1 MKELIQKLIST
12 ASPSGYEGRVRE
24 VIKAEVK
31 GYASSIEVD
40 ALGNLIVTKGKKSAN
55 GKRVMIAAH
64 MDEIGLIATHI
75 DKKGFVR
82 FSNMGFVY
90 ARNCM
95 AAHVTFL
102 NGVRGVI
109 NGDALEEGNK
119 AHTLDQLFIDVG
131 ATSPE
136 DCPVHVGDVGVF
148 ERPLLDLGKR
158 VVSKALDDRIGC
170 ALMIAALKQIDE
182 TPNELVFVFTT
193 QEEVGTR
200 GATSTAYRVDPDLGL
215 AVDVTRTGDVPTGK
229 MEVDLGKGPAIK
241 VKDGGM
247 IADPRVVRWMTNA
260 AVKAGLPHQM
270 EVLEGGTTD
279 ARAIQLARSGVPAGC
294 LSIPTRYIHSPAE
307 MVDMDDVENSLRLLV
322 ELLRNPIEIDE

>member
-1 MKELIQKLIST
+1 MKELIQKLVAT

-24 VIKAEVK
+24 VIKAEIQPFATSV
-31 GYASSIEVD
+31 EVD
-40 ALGNLIVTKGKKSAN
+40 ALGNLIVTKGKKSAG

-82 FSNMGFVY
+82 FSNMGYVY

-95 AAHVTFL
+95 AAHIAFM
-102 NGVRGVI
+102 NGARGVI
-109 NGDALEEGNK
+109 NGDALDDASK
-119 AHTLDQLFIDVG
+119 IHSLDQLFIDVG
-131 ATSPE
+131 ASSRE

-148 ERPLLDLGKR
+148 ERPLIDLGKR
-158 VVSKALDDRIGC
+158 VISKALDDRIGC
-170 ALMIAALKQIDE
+170 ALMIAVLQQLKE
-182 TPNELVFVFTT
+182 TVNELVFVFTT
-193 QEEVGTR
+193 QEEVSTR
-200 GATSTAYRVDPDLGL
+200 GATTAAYRVDPDLGL

-241 VKDGGM
+241 VKDSGM
-247 IADPRVVRWMTNA
+247 ISDPRIVRWMTDTA
-260 AVKAGLPHQM
+260 LKAGIPHQL

-279 ARAIQLARSGVPAGC
+279 ARAIQLARSGVLAGC

-307 MVDMDDVENSLRLLV
+307 MIDMDDVENSLHLLI
-322 ELLRNPIEIDE
+322 ELLRNPIEIA